1 MGTEGNMKLSK
12 LTVAISKENHQ
23 ELKAIAAIKDMTLQ
37 IFIDKALRYYISSFE
52 DPYDP
57 ETKEE
62 RKAIN
67 EKN

>member
-1 MGTEGNMKLSK
+1 MKLSK